1 MSAAGHL
8 TDKGERR
15 AMQIL
20 DAALRSLATC
30 GYGQTSIQRVADEAA
45 VQKRVVLYYFP
56 SREALFDAVVRR
68 LGDQLFDDL
77 ENRLIGLEE
86 PEDIVQAGFDT
97 LWTAVTTDRALLI
110 AWFGLRAEA
119 ITNPTLRA
127 TASYITDRFRML
139 VTRLVD
145 DALAR
150 GRRPVMDRAALE
162 ILIVA
167 CSQGLLLDYLE
178 RGETVALHKG
188 LHDFQRWLALVTVP
202 ASS

>member
-1 MSAAGHL
+1 M
-8 TDKGERR
+8 
-15 AMQIL
+15 
-20 DAALRSLATC
+20 
-30 GYGQTSIQRVADEAA
+30 
-45 VQKRVVLYYFP
+45 
-56 SREALFDAVVRR
+56 RR

-119 ITNPTLRA
+119 ITNPTLRS
-127 TASYITDRFRML
+127 TANYITDRFRML
-139 VTRLVD
+139 VSRLID
-145 DALAR
+145 DAMAR

-162 ILIVA
+162 ILIIA

-178 RGETVALHKG
+178 RGETVALHNG
-188 LHDFQRWLALVTVP
+188 LDDFQRWLAVVTAP
-202 ASS
+202 APT